1 MLKFKVT
8 AQLKKTKSCLKPLLD
23 DDLLSLE
30 ILNPWTRLILYRV
43 N

>member
-23 DDLLSLE
+23 DDLLKFGNFKP
-30 ILNPWTRLILYRV
+30 LNKTYFV
-43 N
+43 SC